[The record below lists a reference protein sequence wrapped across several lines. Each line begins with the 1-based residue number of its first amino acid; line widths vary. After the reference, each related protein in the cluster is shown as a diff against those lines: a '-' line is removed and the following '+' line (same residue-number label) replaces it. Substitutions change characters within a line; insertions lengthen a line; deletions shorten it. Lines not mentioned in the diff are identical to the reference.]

1 MRKSIVWVGIVMVI
15 AGSMILLIGYVL
27 DYNAWDTIIA
37 GIEEDNE
44 SIWLQGYEQSKNAEL
59 VVAIGF
65 VTAFIGVGVGFAGTT
80 IEPPRQPLQQY
91 PPEQLPP
98 YPPPP

>member
-1 MRKSIVWVGIVMVI
+1 MRKSVVWIGIVMVI

-27 DYNAWDTIIA
+27 DYNAWDTIIT

-65 VTAFIGVGVGFAGTT
+65 LIAFVGIGIGFAGMTV
-80 IEPPRQPLQQY
+80 EPPRPVM
-91 PPEQLPP
+91 EG